1 MSGRATSITA
11 ENQACPWCSESSG
24 YRVLTSRESMR
35 VLTRTF
41 LEGIYLGG
49 FHAFGLLLNSA
60 QQDRRDLD
68 YFRGLMT
75 SGKELCC
82 QACGGVVRVCPG
94 CRAVSE
100 WINSDVHKCGVCGT
114 VFV

>member
-1 MSGRATSITA
+1 MSACVTSVRT
-11 ENQACPWCSESSG
+11 ENQACPRCTKSSG
-24 YRVLTSRESMR
+24 YRELTSRESMR

-49 FHAFGLLLNSA
+49 FHAFGLLLNST
-60 QQDRRDLD
+60 QQGRQDLD
-68 YFRGLMT
+68 YFRGLLT
-75 SGKELCC
+75 SGQEICC
-82 QACGGVVRVCPG
+82 LACGGVVRLCPG

-100 WINSDVHKCGVCGT
+100 WINSDVHKCEACGT